1 MTKEELMQVY
11 YLNKE
16 IAAWKEE
23 LERIRNTSEISAIG
37 AGIKTRS
44 YGRYADRVADT
55 AVSIAETE
63 QKIRKKLVELEEA
76 RSKVTNYILAIDD
89 CQTRLIFKLRCL
101 DLLNW
106 NAVADKVGG
115 MNSEYSV
122 KKRFYRYLEKCG

>member
-23 LERIRNTSEISAIG
+23 LERIRSTPEISAIRAG
-37 AGIKTRS
+37 AQIK
-44 YGRYADRVADT
+44 GRGKYADRVAD
-55 AVSIAETE
+55 AAISIAETE
-63 QKIRKKLVELEEA
+63 QRIKKKLVELEEA

-106 NAVADKVGG
+106 NAVADEVGG

>member
-23 LERIRNTSEISAIG
+23 LERIRSTPEISAMG
-37 AGIKTRS
+37 VGVKTRS

>member
-16 IAAWKEE
+16 IAAWCEE
-23 LERIRNTSEISAIG
+23 LERIKSISVTSG
-37 AGIKTRS
+37 MCVGTRS
-44 YGRYADRVADT
+44 KGKVTDKVSDT
-55 AVSIAETE
+55 VLSIAQTE
-63 QKIRKKLVELEEA
+63 QKIRKKLVELEIA
-76 RSKVTNYILAIDD
+76 RDRITNYILDIED

-106 NAVADKVGG
+106 NDVADSVGG

>member
-16 IAAWKEE
+16 IAAWREE
-23 LERIRNTSEISAIG
+23 LERIRSTPEISAMG
-37 AGIKTRS
+37 ACIKTRG
-44 YGRYADRVADT
+44 YGRYADKVADT

>member
-23 LERIRNTSEISAIG
+23 LERIKNSIVTSAAYIG
-37 AGIKTRS
+37 AGIKGKGKCTDK
-44 YGRYADRVADT
+44 AAEI
-55 AVSIAETE
+55 AISIVETE
-63 QKIRKKLVELEEA
+63 QKIKRKLIELEKA
-76 RSKVTNYILAIDD
+76 RNRITNYILDIDD

-101 DLLNW
+101 DLMTW
-106 NAVADKVGG
+106 NAVADGVGG

-122 KKRFYRYLEKCG
+122 KKRFYRYLEKCV

>member
-23 LERIRNTSEISAIG
+23 LERIRSTPEISAMG
-37 AGIKTRS
+37 VGVKTRG
-44 YGRYADRVADT
+44 YGKYADKVADT

-122 KKRFYRYLEKCG
+122 KKRFYRYLENCG

>member
-1 MTKEELMQVY
+1 MTKDELMQVF

-16 IAAWKEE
+16 ITAWKDE
-23 LERIRNTSEISAIG
+23 LERIKNISVPSAMRFGTKSNGKI
-37 AGIKTRS
+37 
-44 YGRYADRVADT
+44 ADKVADT
-55 AVSIAETE
+55 VLSIAQTE
-63 QKIRKKLVELEEA
+63 QKIRKKLVELECA
-76 RSKVTNYILAIDD
+76 RDRITNYILDIDD

-106 NAVADKVGG
+106 NDVADEVGG

>member
-1 MTKEELMQVY
+1 MTKDELMQVF

-16 IAAWKEE
+16 ITAWKEE
-23 LERIRNTSEISAIG
+23 LERIKNVSVPSAMRFG
-37 AGIKTRS
+37 AKSKGKI
-44 YGRYADRVADT
+44 ADKVADT
-55 AVSIAETE
+55 AISIAQTE
-63 QKIRKKLVELEEA
+63 QKIRKKLIELECA
-76 RSKVTNYILAIDD
+76 RDRITNYILDIDD

-106 NAVADKVGG
+106 NDVADEVGG

>member
-11 YLNKE
+11 YLDKE

-23 LERIRNTSEISAIG
+23 LERIRSTLEMSAVG
-37 AGIKTRS
+37 VGTGIRGK
-44 YGRYADRVADT
+44 GKYADKVAD
-55 AVSIAETE
+55 AAISIAETE
-63 QKIRKKLVELEEA
+63 QKIRKKLVELEKA
-76 RSKVTNYILAIDD
+76 KSRITNYILGIDD

-106 NAVADKVGG
+106 NDVADEVGG

-122 KKRFYRYLEKCG
+122 KKRFYRYLEKCV

>member
-23 LERIRNTSEISAIG
+23 LERIRSTPEISAMG
-37 AGIKTRS
+37 VGVKTRS
-44 YGRYADRVADT
+44 YGKYADKVADT